1 MLDKK
6 NAAWFLM
13 TLMLLLSVLMIFHLL
28 TLWIGVA
35 VCRDYSEA
43 LLQRV
48 ITDPTYRIAESSTS
62 CARLETTL
70 SEAVDKYLSV
80 ILSLIG
86 GAAVS
91 GGVAASNTR
100 KDDEE

>member
-1 MLDKK
+1 MTRE
-6 NAAWFLM
+6 NAAWFVM

-28 TLWIGVA
+28 TLWIGVS

-48 ITDPTYRIAESSTS
+48 VVDPTYRIQPTATS

-70 SEAVDKYLSV
+70 AEAVDKYLSV

-91 GGVAASNTR
+91 GGVAASSK
-100 KDDEE
+100 KDEDQ

>member
-1 MLDKK
+1 MDRA

-28 TLWIGVA
+28 TLWVGVG
-35 VCRDYSEA
+35 VCRDYGEA

-48 ITDPTYRIAESSTS
+48 IQDPTYRIAAPINNCANLESN
-62 CARLETTL
+62 LG
-70 SEAVDKYLSV
+70 EAVDKYLSV

-91 GGVAASNTR
+91 GGVAASTPR
-100 KDDEE
+100 KDEDQ